1 MDFHQQ
7 RVQQLHQTL
16 EETQQQLKQQET
28 AGQQVAQELHELRSQ
43 LQQAQA
49 AAAEGEKQL
58 EEAGVVAKEALG
70 RAETAMAAKKVAEGQ
85 AKENGMQL
93 AAARRQVA
101 ALQERLDSKR
111 EHLMLQSKQLMEVGG
126 WGVSQNDMFLVGEY
140 RFATLE
146 HVYSKRG
153 L

>member
-1 MDFHQQ
+1 
-7 RVQQLHQTL
+7 L

-28 AGQQVAQELHELRSQ
+28 VAQQASLEADELNSQ
-43 LQQAQA
+43 LQQAQL
-49 AAAEGEKQL
+49 AAAEGEEQL
-58 EEAGVVAKEALG
+58 REATAVAKEALENAEAAVAG
-70 RAETAMAAKKVAEGQ
+70 RKAAEAQ

-126 WGVSQNDMFLVGEY
+126 LGMGFGPSCVRSFD
-140 RFATLE
+140 
-146 HVYSKRG
+146 
-153 L
+153 